1 MQWIFNVERG
11 ENLNLTK
18 RIKNAISAFR
28 TSFDLND
35 KEFLESLGISN
46 ISKKAISE
54 VTYFTCLKMLSETIG
69 KLPWKFYQNTDKGK
83 IRAEPNK
90 AYQLLTVRPNPI
102 MTPTTFWTTVELN
115 TQHSGNGYVWIRK
128 KFTPAKYGGK
138 LELLD
143 MWIMQSEYTRVYL
156 DDNGVFGDKGKLY
169 YHYTDPKTGEQYV
182 FNKNEVMH
190 FKTWLSFDGIMGQ
203 PVKDILKY
211 TVTGSLSSQ
220 EFMNRLY
227 EQGLTASM
235 ALQYTSDLDDGRVE
249 ALQQK
254 YANALTGPK
263 NAGKVI
269 PVPIGFQLM
278 PLKMNLTDAQFFE
291 LKKYSALQI
300 AGAFGIKPN
309 HINNYEKSSYANSE
323 SQNLS
328 FLVDTMIVRIKAYEE
343 EVNYMLLTPEEQK
356 SDKYYKMNEKVILRA
371 DSKTQTENITKLVNN
386 GVYTPNEAR
395 DYVDK
400 PHVEGGD
407 IPIVNG
413 NYIPLTQ
420 VGKQYK
426 KEGEQNV

>member
-1 MQWIFNVERG
+1 MNFTR
-11 ENLNLTK
+11 

-28 TSFDLND
+28 TTTTYDLND
-35 KEFLESLGISN
+35 KEFLEALGIHNASR
-46 ISKKAISE
+46 KVISE
-54 VTYFTCLKMLSETIG
+54 VTYFTCLKMLSETMG
-69 KLPWKFYQNTDKGK
+69 KLPWKFYQNSEKGK
-83 IRAEPNK
+83 IRAEPNRG
-90 AYQLLTVRPNPI
+90 YELLTIRPNPI

-115 TQHSGNGYVWIRK
+115 TQHFGNGYVWLRK

-138 LELLD
+138 MELVD
-143 MWIMQSEYTRVYL
+143 MWVMQSNYTTVYL
-156 DDNGVFGDKGKLY
+156 DDRGVFGDKGKLY

-182 FNKNEVMH
+182 FKQSEVMH
-190 FKTWLSFDGIMGQ
+190 FKTWLSFDGIMGK
-203 PVKDILKY
+203 PVQDILKY
-211 TVTGSLSSQ
+211 TVNGSLASQ
-220 EFMNRLY
+220 TFMNNLY

-235 ALQYTSDLDDGRVE
+235 ALQYTSELDDTRVE

-254 YANALTGPK
+254 YAKALTGVK

-269 PVPIGFQLM
+269 PVPIGLQLT

-323 SQNLS
+323 TQNLS
-328 FLVDTMIVRIKAYEE
+328 FLVDTMSVRIKGYEE
-343 EVNYMLLTPEEQK
+343 EVNYQMLSLDEKKT
-356 SDKYYKMNEKVILRA
+356 DKYYKLNEKVILRI
-371 DSKTQTENITKLVNN
+371 DSKTQKEVITGYVNN
-386 GVYTPNEAR
+386 GLYTPNEGR
-395 DYVDK
+395 DYLDK

-420 VGKQYK
+420 VGNQYK
-426 KEGEQNV
+426 KEGE